1 MEAAATATK
10 LDNILQNKGNLSP
23 YRKFYKEEPAYE
35 KHLRT
40 FGEMGVV
47 ALYPGE
53 TIKAHFNDWGIK
65 CMFLLGYAAHHA
77 GSKCLPEV
85 GPKNNE
91 GPFHKGCEVAW
102 KSFQDNK
109 KTNQTMY
116 QEDIGED
123 LITPLP
129 TNKAPEDMQAIH
141 EDENQE
147 VEELVGQ
154 PRLSSQPFPDH
165 NTFELYPGCRSSHQ
179 TSYWCKCPGNL
190 AE

>member
-1 MEAAATATK
+1 
-10 LDNILQNKGNLSP
+10 
-23 YRKFYKEEPAYE
+23 
-35 KHLRT
+35 
-40 FGEMGVV
+40 MGVV

-65 CMFLLGYAAHHA
+65 CMFLVLGYAAHHA
-77 GSKCLPEV
+77 GNVYQKRDLRTMRV
-85 GPKNNE
+85 LFTRDVKWLGR
-91 GPFHKGCEVAW
+91 
-102 KSFQDNK
+102 SFQDNK

-147 VEELVGQ
+147 VEEPVGQ
-154 PRLSSQPFPDH
+154 PRLSSQPFPDQTTIPLNFTLVAGH
-165 NTFELYPGCRSSHQ
+165 PAKPLIGASVLAIWLNKKVKERPGSL
-179 TSYWCKCPGNL
+179 K
-190 AE
+190 